1 MYKSQIYQPG
11 TIPSTVNPGLNTVSP
26 AQLPYSGTTTNGVT
40 ATVTV
45 SETPFFE
52 RIGNAFQTVIDGFLN
67 YLPEILAALLVL
79 VIGWMIA
86 VLLGKLV
93 RKLLALTKI
102 DKALDKLGLKKIRE
116 DTGLELSAAR
126 FVGDL
131 VKWFL
136 IIVAVLAAADILRLT
151 EISVFLRSILLY
163 FPNVVVAVV
172 IVIIGV
178 LVANFV
184 HKLVLG
190 AGRTAK
196 LPSIALIAAFARY
209 SIIVFAILAALV
221 QLQVASTLIQILF
234 TGIVAMIAIAGG
246 LAFGMGGR
254 GYAEHLIGRVRETAE
269 SDGKK
274 SKKEPMMG
282 E

>member
-1 MYKSQIYQPG
+1 MSIAQIFNSAPVP
-11 TIPSTVNPGLNTVSP
+11 TSTFNNVS
-26 AQLPYSGTTTNGVT
+26 GVT
-40 ATVTV
+40 VEAAPF
-45 SETPFFE
+45 SFFE
-52 RIGNAFQTVIDGFLN
+52 RVKDAFQTAFDSFLA

-79 VIGWMIA
+79 IVGWIIA

-93 RKLLALTKI
+93 RKLLSYTRV
-102 DKALDKLGLKKIRE
+102 DKALDKVGLRRIRQE
-116 DTGLELSAAR
+116 TGLELSVAR

-136 IIVAVLAAADILRLT
+136 IIVSVLAAADILRLS

-184 HKLVLG
+184 QKLVMG

-196 LPSIALIAAFARY
+196 LPSIPLIAAFARWA
-209 SIIVFAILAALV
+209 IIVFSILAALV
-221 QLQVASTLIQILF
+221 QLQVAAALIQILF

-246 LAFGMGGR
+246 LMFGLGGKD
-254 GYAEHLIGRVRETAE
+254 YAQHLMARFRETAE
-269 SDGKK
+269 GDARHKGGKP
-274 SKKEPMMG
+274 KEPMMG

>member
-1 MYKSQIYQPG
+1 MVKSQIYQPG
-11 TIPSTVNPGLNTVSP
+11 TP
-26 AQLPYSGTTTNGVT
+26 AVAPAVNGVT
-40 ATVTV
+40 TGTNGDL
-45 SETPFFE
+45 TFWE
-52 RIGNAFQTVIDGFLN
+52 RISNAFQTTLDSFLN
-67 YLPEILAALLVL
+67 YLPEILAAILVL
-79 VIGWMIA
+79 IVGWILA

-93 RKLLALTKI
+93 RKLLTFTQV
-102 DKALDKLGLKKIRE
+102 DKALDKLGLKKVRE
-116 DTGLELSAAR
+116 DTGLALSVAR

-136 IIVAVLAAADILRLT
+136 IIVAVLAAADIMRLT

-163 FPNVVVAVV
+163 FPNVLVAVV

-178 LVANFV
+178 LIANFV

-209 SIIVFAILAALV
+209 SVIVFSILAALV
-221 QLQVASTLIQILF
+221 QLQVASSLIQILF
-234 TGIVAMIAIAGG
+234 TGIVAMLAIAGG
-246 LAFGMGGR
+246 LAFGLGGR

-269 SDGKK
+269 SDNGKR
-274 SKKEPMMG
+274 KKEPMMG

>member
-1 MYKSQIYQPG
+1 MSDLAQILNPG
-11 TIPSTVNPGLNTVSP
+11 TLPQSTYIP
-26 AQLPYSGTTTNGVT
+26 VT
-40 ATVTV
+40 ATTTTELTFV
-45 SETPFFE
+45 EQ
-52 RIGNAFQTVIDGFLN
+52 IKGAFQTTLDSMIEF
-67 YLPEILAALLVL
+67 LPEILAALVVL
-79 VIGWMIA
+79 IAGWIIA

-93 RKLLALTKI
+93 RKLLALAKV
-102 DKALDKLGLKKIRE
+102 DKALDRVGFKQIRGE
-116 DTGLELSAAR
+116 TGLELSVAR

-136 IIVAVLAAADILRLT
+136 IIVSVLAAADIMHLG
-151 EISVFLRSILLY
+151 EISAFLRSILLY

-184 HKLVLG
+184 QKMVMG

-196 LPSIALIAAFARY
+196 LPSIPLIAAFARW
-209 SIIVFAILAALV
+209 SIIVFSVLASLV
-221 QLQVASTLIQILF
+221 QLQVAASLIQILF

-246 LAFGMGGR
+246 LAFGLGGKD
-254 GYAEHLIGRVRETAE
+254 YANHLMARFRETAE
-269 SDGKK
+269 AGSHKK
-274 SKKEPMMG
+274 TPREPMMS